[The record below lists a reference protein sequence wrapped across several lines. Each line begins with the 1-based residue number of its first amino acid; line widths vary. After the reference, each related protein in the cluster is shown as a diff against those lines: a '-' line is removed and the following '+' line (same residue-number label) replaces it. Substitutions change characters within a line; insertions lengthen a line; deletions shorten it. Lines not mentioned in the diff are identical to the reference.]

1 MSHQF
6 QHSISD
12 LKLSIVRLVQELVG
26 PLQTALSLGLQYPPL
41 AAAAIA
47 AMERWETEQPQAL
60 KAAAPQ
66 VVPLL
71 DPYLLEVTGLVPGSD
86 TVAVIAEGK
95 MCL

>member
-1 MSHQF
+1 MSYHL
-6 QHSISD
+6 QHSVCDIKPSAAW
-12 LKLSIVRLVQELVG
+12 LVQELIG

-41 AAAAIA
+41 ATAAVA

-60 KAAAPQ
+60 RAAAPH

-71 DPYLLEVTGLVPGSD
+71 DPYLLEITESMPGSD
-86 TVAVIAEGK
+86 AAAVTAEGK